1 MATMTK
7 EELIDKLGIASVDQ
21 ETQEKMLQNV
31 GAAVSSRIMN
41 KVTENLSD
49 EDIDKLSDMI
59 DRNDDAGVEN
69 LIKSKYPNYDEFAM
83 QVENEVIEELATDG
97 TRLRSTMAPANTEAV
112 AQA

>member
-7 EELIDKLGIASVDQ
+7 EELIAKLGIGSVDSA
-21 ETQEKMLQNV
+21 TQEKMLQNV

-41 KVTENLSD
+41 RVTEKLSD
-49 EDIDKLSDMI
+49 EDLDTLSDMI

-83 QVENEVIEELATDG
+83 QVENEVIEEIASDGARLMSASAAASSEPAT
-97 TRLRSTMAPANTEAV
+97 A
-112 AQA
+112 

>member
-7 EELIDKLGIASVDQ
+7 EELIAKLGIGSVDSA
-21 ETQEKMLQNV
+21 TQDKMLQNV

-41 KVTENLSD
+41 RVTEKLSD
-49 EDIDKLSDMI
+49 EDLDTLSDMI

-69 LIKSKYPNYDEFAM
+69 LIKSKYPNYDEFAL

-97 TRLRSTMAPANTEAV
+97 ARLRSTMATASPEPV
-112 AQA
+112 A